1 MSRST
6 FPRHAARVL
15 SLLAAFAWGARLA
28 NAQSVS
34 GPLGMTVLGAESS
47 YLDLGAGVFD
57 VPIHRGAVTTGEGRI
72 EFVMAKSC
80 STSGQRSACS

>member
-6 FPRHAARVL
+6 FPRHAARAL
-15 SLLAAFAWGARLA
+15 SLLAALAWGDHLA

-57 VPIHRGAVTTGEGRI
+57 VPIHRGAPARAASSS
-72 EFVMAKSC
+72 VMAKSC